1 MKQRAEEEAQR
12 AVAAQEVFK
21 FKESELQKKDED
33 LEVIQAFFCA
43 FSKKLKAIWKKLKAH
58 FEQKTQP
65 IGG

>member
-33 LEVIQAFFCA
+33 LEVTI
-43 FSKKLKAIWKKLKAH
+43 
-58 FEQKTQP
+58 
-65 IGG
+65 